1 MSNLPWTWLAI
12 RASGLTAWGLLSAVV
27 IWGILLR
34 TRLLGQ
40 VASPMRLLDM
50 HRWLGVTALFFLL
63 IHMVMLIFDKSVAF
77 TIGQILI
84 PGTAPWKAF
93 DVALGTIAFWILI
106 PVTIIGRIRPRLG
119 KRGNAWF
126 KRSHYLAYAAWP
138 IATAHYI
145 LAGTDALAMWS
156 LALLIAMGAI
166 IVFALIAR
174 GFVPAPA
181 PTRPIREK
189 QAPRVP
195 A

>member
-34 TRLLGQ
+34 TRLLGR

-63 IHMVMLIFDKSVAF
+63 IHMIMLIFDKSVAF

-138 IATAHYI
+138 IATAHYV
-145 LAGTDALAMWS
+145 LAGTDALATWS
-156 LALLIAMGAI
+156 LAFLIAISAI
-166 IVFALIAR
+166 IIFALIAR

-181 PTRPIREK
+181 PTRLIREK
-189 QAPRVP
+189 PTQNVP

>member
-145 LAGTDALAMWS
+145 LAGTDALSMWS

>member
-1 MSNLPWTWLAI
+1 MSELPWTWLAI

-34 TRLLGQ
+34 TRLLGR

-50 HRWLGVTALFFLL
+50 HRWLGVTALVFLL
-63 IHMVMLIFDKSVAF
+63 IHMVLLIFDKSVSF

-84 PGTAPWKAF
+84 P
-93 DVALGTIAFWILI
+93 
-106 PVTIIGRIRPRLG
+106 G

-138 IATAHYI
+138 LATAHYI
-145 LAGTDALAMWS
+145 LAGTDALAAWS
-156 LALLIAMGAI
+156 LAFLIAISAV

-189 QAPRVP
+189 QAPSVP

>member
-1 MSNLPWTWLAI
+1 MSELPWTWLAI

-34 TRLLGQ
+34 TRLLGR

-50 HRWLGVTALFFLL
+50 HRWLGVTALVFLL
-63 IHMVMLIFDKSVAF
+63 IHMVLLIFDKSVSF

-138 IATAHYI
+138 LATAHYI
-145 LAGTDALAMWS
+145 LAGTDALAAWS
-156 LALLIAMGAI
+156 LAFLIAISAV

-189 QAPRVP
+189 QAPSVP